1 LRELVIKIRSSPQR
15 RENLSNACQAYKIA
29 DLKPILDIETR
40 WNSTYEMVL
49 RAIILKNVSLIYLN
63 KFILNTN

>member
-29 DLKPILDIETR
+29 DLKPILDVET
-40 WNSTYEMVL
+40 
-49 RAIILKNVSLIYLN
+49 K
-63 KFILNTN
+63 